1 MKLYRSKVPVIAKE
15 VIETLMA
22 KGDIEVLPES
32 IGETEEDMA
41 SIMEDYLRRDYAFRS
56 QVKDYMADNR
66 TPYGDYGKVRKQLSR
81 QSGHPLRDDVFR
93 FLARQFVEM
102 LMITRFVEE
111 VFADDEV
118 IYKRVME
125 ILRNH
130 DVDEREIREVA
141 ADKVKNIREGT
152 VDYEI
157 ALRGAV
163 LDEKKRRGLV

>member
-1 MKLYRSKVPVIAKE
+1 MKLYRSKVPIIAKE

-22 KGDIEVLPES
+22 KEDIEVLPES
-32 IGETEEDMA
+32 VEEAQIDMS
-41 SIMEDYLRRDYAFRS
+41 SIMDDYLRRDYAFRT

-111 VFADDEV
+111 VFTEDDI
-118 IYKRVME
+118 IYKRVIE
-125 ILRNH
+125 ILRKH
-130 DVDEREIREVA
+130 DVDEHEIREA
-141 ADKVKNIREGT
+141 AAGKVKNVREGT

-157 ALRGAV
+157 ALRAAV